1 MSIDPS
7 VKDHFIQLRAQ
18 GLSYAKI
25 ADKLQVSKN
34 TLIALSKEFQ
44 TEIQNLQAIYAE
56 ALREKYFVH
65 RDRRIELFG
74 RRIETLLAE
83 LEKRK
88 LEDLPTE
95 KIMLL
100 LLKFTLAL
108 KPEEKEVI
116 FSQPVNI
123 HDLLKR
129 GETMTSG
136 WHA

>member
-1 MSIDPS
+1 MTIDPS
-7 VKDHFIQLRAQ
+7 VKDRFIQLRAQ

-25 ADKLQVSKN
+25 ADILQVSKP
-34 TLIALSKEFQ
+34 TLIALSKEYRI
-44 TEIQNLQAIYAE
+44 EIQNLQAIYTE
-56 ALREKYFVH
+56 ALREKYFAH
-65 RDRRIELFG
+65 PDKRIEIFG
-74 RRIETLLAE
+74 RRIESLLAE

-116 FSQPVNI
+116 FSQSANI
-123 HDLLKR
+123 HDLIKQSENL
-129 GETMTSG
+129 TSG

>member
-1 MSIDPS
+1 MSIDQS
-7 VKDHFIQLRAQ
+7 VKDQFIQLRAQ

-25 ADKLQVSKN
+25 ADKLQVSKP
-34 TLIALSKEFQ
+34 TLIALSKEYRI
-44 TEIQNLQAIYAE
+44 EIQNLQAIYAE

-65 RDRRIELFG
+65 RDKRIEIFG
-74 RRIETLLAE
+74 RRIESLLAE

-95 KIMLL
+95 KIMHL

-116 FSQPVNI
+116 FSQSA
-123 HDLLKR
+123 DLHQYIKES
-129 GETMTSG
+129 GSVTSN